1 MKNQIKTLGLAT
13 LAVFAS
19 SCATNIEKADG
30 LANYSPSEAI
40 QKAEQSKT
48 NAWNVQADVLAKGAY
63 FDGMDHLEEAKEDL
77 NETDEAQ
84 SVKDDAAYATAF
96 FDKAARLSKERANN
110 FSSILS
116 AREAAL
122 SAGAGSTAK
131 SIEKL
136 RDIDSDFIDYT
147 DDFKKD
153 PSAKNTAKLQNMYL
167 EAEVMAVQWKKL
179 GVAEKVIKQFKDRKD
194 YSFSYF

>member
-30 LANYSPSEAI
+30 FANYSPSEAI

-110 FSSILS
+110 FSSIL
-116 AREAAL
+116 ACHL
-122 SAGAGSTAK
+122 
-131 SIEKL
+131 
-136 RDIDSDFIDYT
+136 
-147 DDFKKD
+147 
-153 PSAKNTAKLQNMYL
+153 
-167 EAEVMAVQWKKL
+167 
-179 GVAEKVIKQFKDRKD
+179 
-194 YSFSYF
+194 SFSLCSSSSEV